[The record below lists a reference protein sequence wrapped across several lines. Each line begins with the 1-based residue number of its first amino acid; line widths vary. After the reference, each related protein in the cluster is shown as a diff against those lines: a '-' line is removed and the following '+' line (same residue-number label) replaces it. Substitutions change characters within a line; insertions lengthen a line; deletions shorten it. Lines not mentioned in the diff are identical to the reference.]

1 MSLTQQKQDYCLGCG
16 HITTGHKTAGGLFYC
31 DSCWEQAYQRQQ
43 QYKGQSNSP
52 NKTFRNSHNK
62 HIAQHFSANSPKR
75 LSSARK
81 SALSSQSL
89 KNNDNNTI
97 DLMHQISS
105 LKQENIQLRSQID
118 IIMQNNTQLQ
128 QENRLLNNL
137 GDGIEKYDYMQI
149 KEENEHLMED
159 AERLSMNVK
168 KVMFELKDMKASN
181 DAQQIEIESLH
192 AQMDQER
199 KMRMLAEETLTTKQA
214 HWKFMKQQKDIEIL
228 KLNERLR
235 TEPLSFDFMK
245 PKSVQNTAQKFG
257 STVSNRKTKKNDR
270 GSKKTRSFK
279 KGRERRDSQ
288 GSVRSMESGSSHHSL
303 DVNVLPSKSI
313 LTGVSK
319 SALMAGGYRDLTRR
333 QIRQLQPPMNHT
345 QSVPHSVTV
354 PIPSE
359 LKKKKSLPNN
369 IGMVAPPTQETDEMS
384 DNDSDDVEDLYK
396 TSSLAMNAPN
406 GNVHRAYRA
415 QSRTN
420 RKPNGKSHRTTYE
433 VQRDRNTDRMNTLKQ
448 QSWRE
453 LDSLRQ
459 NAGGN
464 VDKSVK
470 LFTNTGKY

>member
-1 MSLTQQKQDYCLGCG
+1 
-16 HITTGHKTAGGLFYC
+16 
-31 DSCWEQAYQRQQ
+31 
-43 QYKGQSNSP
+43 
-52 NKTFRNSHNK
+52 
-62 HIAQHFSANSPKR
+62 
-75 LSSARK
+75 
-81 SALSSQSL
+81 
-89 KNNDNNTI
+89 
-97 DLMHQISS
+97 MHQISS

-288 GSVRSMESGSSHHSL
+288 GSVRSMESGSS
-303 DVNVLPSKSI
+303 
-313 LTGVSK
+313 
-319 SALMAGGYRDLTRR
+319 
-333 QIRQLQPPMNHT
+333 
-345 QSVPHSVTV
+345 
-354 PIPSE
+354 
-359 LKKKKSLPNN
+359 
-369 IGMVAPPTQETDEMS
+369 
-384 DNDSDDVEDLYK
+384 
-396 TSSLAMNAPN
+396 
-406 GNVHRAYRA
+406 
-415 QSRTN
+415 
-420 RKPNGKSHRTTYE
+420 
-433 VQRDRNTDRMNTLKQ
+433 
-448 QSWRE
+448 
-453 LDSLRQ
+453 
-459 NAGGN
+459 
-464 VDKSVK
+464 
-470 LFTNTGKY
+470 